1 MSTAVAGIPTYRAAQ
16 GLGSVNHVGRGLS
29 MDWLTRMA
37 SALEFTP
44 REILLG
50 VAVFIVTSVGGALVV
65 SWLLV
70 KLPADYFCGS
80 RSDPF
85 WARRHPVIRWAGLIV
100 KNFVGLAVVI
110 LGIVLSLP
118 GVPGPGLLTIFIGMA
133 LLDFPGKRRL
143 EVWLLNRPKVLGPI
157 NRLRQRYGKP
167 PLVLP
172 DEHSR
177 S

>member
-1 MSTAVAGIPTYRAAQ
+1 
-16 GLGSVNHVGRGLS
+16 
-29 MDWLTRMA
+29 MDWLTRLA
-37 SALEFTP
+37 KELEFTP

-50 VAVFIVTSVGGALVV
+50 LAVFVVTSVGGAIVV
-65 SWLLV
+65 GWLLV
-70 KLPADYFCGS
+70 RLPADYFCGR
-80 RSDPF
+80 RSDRST
-85 WARRHPVIRWAGLIV
+85 AARHPVLRWISLIV
-100 KNFVGLAVVI
+100 KNCVGLAVVI
-110 LGIVLSLP
+110 LGIVLSVP
-118 GVPGPGLLTIFIGMA
+118 GVPGPGLLTILIGIA

-172 DEHSR
+172 DEQGR